1 MKSSESAGRFAVRDL
16 VRVALMAVVISACA
30 WVQIPLGPVSFTMQ
44 TFGVFLA
51 VGLLG
56 GKRGTLSV
64 IVYLLLGAFGAPVFT
79 NFTGGI
85 AKLAGPTGGYLIGF
99 LFSALVYWGVTK
111 LFGEGPVPS
120 VAGMILGNAV
130 CYAFGTLWFT
140 AVMSGYTF
148 AAALAVC
155 VLPFVIPDL
164 CKIALAYAVTLILR
178 DRLRAQRVL

>member
-30 WVQIPLGPVSFTMQ
+30 RVQIPLGPVSFTMQ

-79 NFTGGI
+79 GFSGGI
-85 AKLAGPTGGYLIGF
+85 AKLAGPTGGYLAGF
-99 LFSALVYWGVTK
+99 VFSALIWWGVTK
-111 LFGEGPVPS
+111 LFGEGPAPS
-120 VAGMILGNAV
+120 AAGMILGNAA
-130 CYAFGTLWFT
+130 CYAFGTAWFT
-140 AVMSGYTF
+140 AVMSGYSF
-148 AAALAVC
+148 AAALSVC
-155 VLPFVIPDL
+155 VLPFIVPDL
-164 CKIALAYAVTLILR
+164 CKIALALAVTHALR
-178 DRLRAQRVL
+178 DRLRAQHVL